1 MRNNQRL
8 VSTLAALKPGLQ
20 SRYGVVQI
28 GFCSWWTNQ
37 KDVTSDITIIVELSR
52 PLGWE
57 FYALKAFLEYK
68 LKMSIDLATWSGIKP
83 MVREEV
89 KQITRFV

>member
-1 MRNNQRL
+1 MRNNQHL
-8 VSTLAALKPGLQ
+8 VSTLASLKAGLQ
-20 SRYGVVQI
+20 NRFGVVQI

-37 KDVTSDITIIVELSR
+37 KHVTSDITIIVELSR

-57 FYALKAFLEYK
+57 FYTLKAFLEYK
-68 LKMSIDLATWSGIKP
+68 LKMSIDLVTWNGIKP
-83 MVREEV
+83 IVREEV

>member
-20 SRYGVVQI
+20 NRFGVVQI

-68 LKMSIDLATWSGIKP
+68 LNMSIDLATWSGIKP
-83 MVREEV
+83 MVRDEI